1 MDNYKYHIKETIKL
15 AYPVVIGQLG
25 HMMLGVVDSL
35 MVGRLGA
42 VQLAASS
49 LVNGLILLIL
59 VLGIGMSVALTPLVA
74 IAKGSEKH
82 DECGIILRQGLLVNI
97 VFSFLLVVVIYFLAD
112 LIHYLNQPV
121 EVAQYA
127 ESYLKILNISI
138 IPFMLFQTYKQFS
151 EGLSFTKPPMTI
163 LIFSVFINA
172 FLNWILIF
180 GNLGLPRLELDGAG
194 YATLMTRIFMAAAIF
209 IYIRNAKSF
218 QEFDPS
224 LRFKSVNFKVIRKI
238 VNIGVPGGFQ
248 MFFEVGG
255 FSFATIMVGWIGVN
269 ELAAHQIALN
279 LASIT
284 FMVGL
289 GISISVT
296 IRVGNFLGKRDLVEI
311 KKAGYS
317 ALFIIAVIMS
327 LFGIMFFAFRNYLP
341 TLYINDVEV
350 IKIAS
355 SLIII
360 AAIFQ
365 IVDGLQIVGVGILRG
380 LTDMKAPMVIS
391 FIAYWVIGLPVAYLL
406 GFIFDFGVEG
416 IWVSFVV
423 GLTLAAIFFI
433 LRFRKFL
440 KYTQLNPKNSQEK
453 H

>member
-1 MDNYKYHIKETIKL
+1 MRIKNI
-15 AYPVVIGQLG
+15 
-25 HMMLGVVDSL
+25 
-35 MVGRLGA
+35 
-42 VQLAASS
+42 
-49 LVNGLILLIL
+49 

-255 FSFATIMVGWIGVN
+255 FSFAAIMVGWIGVN

-296 IRVGNFLGKRDLVEI
+296 IRVGNFLGKRDSVEI

>member
-1 MDNYKYHIKETIKL
+1 LSNYKFHVKETIKL

-25 HMMLGVVDSL
+25 HMMLGVVDSI

-42 VQLAASS
+42 VPLAASS

-74 IAKGSEKH
+74 IAKGSEKD

-97 VFSFLLVVVIYFLAD
+97 IFSFLLVIAIYFLAD
-112 LIHYLNQPV
+112 LIHYLKQPP

-151 EGLSFTKPPMTI
+151 EGLSFTKPPMVI
-163 LIFSVFINA
+163 LVLSNVVNA
-172 FLNWILIF
+172 FGNWVLIY
-180 GNLGLPRLELDGAG
+180 GNLGFPRMELDGAG
-194 YATLMTRIFMAAAIF
+194 YSTLITRIFMAVVILA
-209 IYIRNAKSF
+209 YIRNAKSF

-224 LRFKSVNFKVIRKI
+224 LRFKGINLPVIKKI
-238 VNIGVPGGFQ
+238 ISIGIPAGFQ

-255 FSFATIMVGWIGVN
+255 FSFAAIMVGWIGVN

-284 FMVGL
+284 FMVGIGI
-289 GISISVT
+289 GISAT
-296 IRVGNFLGKRDLVEI
+296 IRVGNYYGKKDLVGI
-311 KKAGYS
+311 KKAGNT
-317 ALFIIAVIMS
+317 ALVLIALIMGS
-327 LFGIMFFAFRNYLP
+327 FGLMFFVLRDFLP
-341 TLYINDVEV
+341 TLYINDIEV
-350 IKIAS
+350 IEIAA

-360 AAIFQ
+360 ASFFQ
-365 IVDGLQIVGVGILRG
+365 VVDGVQVIGVGILRG
-380 LTDMKAPMVIS
+380 LTDVKVPMVIS
-391 FIAYWVIGLPVAYLL
+391 FIAYWVIGIPVAYLL
-406 GFIFDFGVEG
+406 GFTFDFGAEG
-416 IWVSFVV
+416 VWMSFVV
-423 GLTLAAIFFI
+423 GLSLAALFFY

-440 KYTQLNPKNSQEK
+440 RTTEF
-453 H
+453 

>member
-1 MDNYKYHIKETIKL
+1 VDNYKYHIKETIKL

-42 VQLAASS
+42 VYLAASS

-82 DECGIILRQGLLVNI
+82 DECGIILRQGLLVNLI
-97 VFSFLLVVVIYFLAD
+97 FSFLLVIVIYFLAD
-112 LIHYLNQPV
+112 LVYYLDQPI

-151 EGLSFTKPPMTI
+151 EGLSFTKPPMVI
-163 LIFSVFINA
+163 LVVSNLVNA
-172 FLNWILIF
+172 FGNWVLIY
-180 GNLGLPRLELDGAG
+180 GNLGFPKMELDGAG
-194 YATLMTRIFMAAAIF
+194 YASLMTRIFMAIAIF
-209 IYIRNAKSF
+209 LYIRNAKSF
-218 QEFDPS
+218 KEFDPS
-224 LRFKSVNFKVIRKI
+224 LKFKSINMPIIKKI
-238 VNIGVPGGFQ
+238 VNLGIPGGFQ

-255 FSFATIMVGWIGVN
+255 FSFAAIMVGWIGVN
-269 ELAAHQIALN
+269 QLAAHQIALN

-289 GISISVT
+289 GISISAT
-296 IRVGNFLGKRDLVEI
+296 IRIGNFLGKRDLAGI
-311 KKAGYS
+311 KKAGFT
-317 ALFIIAVIMS
+317 ALFLVTLIMGS
-327 LFGIMFFAFRNYLP
+327 FGLLFFIFRNYLP
-341 TLYINDVEV
+341 TLYINDLEV

-365 IVDGLQIVGVGILRG
+365 IVDGLQVVGVGILRG
-380 LTDMKAPMVIS
+380 LTDLKAPMFIS
-391 FIAYWVIGLPVAYLL
+391 FVAYWIIGLPVAYLL
-406 GFIFDFGVEG
+406 GFVFQFGVEG
-416 IWVSFVV
+416 IWVSFIV
-423 GLTLAAIFFI
+423 GLSLAAIFFF

-440 KYTQLNPKNSQEK
+440 KNTQFN
-453 H
+453 

>member
-1 MDNYKYHIKETIKL
+1 VDNYKYHIKETIKL

-42 VQLAASS
+42 VYLAAAS

-82 DECGIILRQGLLVNI
+82 DECGIILRQGLLVNLI
-97 VFSFLLVVVIYFLAD
+97 FSFLLVIVIYFLAD
-112 LIHYLNQPV
+112 LVYYLDQPI

-151 EGLSFTKPPMTI
+151 EGLSFTKPPMVI
-163 LIFSVFINA
+163 LVVSNLVNA
-172 FLNWILIF
+172 FGNWVLIF
-180 GNLGLPRLELDGAG
+180 GNLGFPKMELDGAG
-194 YATLMTRIFMAAAIF
+194 YASLMTRIFMAIAIF
-209 IYIRNAKSF
+209 LYIRNAKSF
-218 QEFDPS
+218 KEFDPS
-224 LRFKSVNFKVIRKI
+224 LKFKSINMPIIKKI
-238 VNIGVPGGFQ
+238 VNLGIPGGFQ

-255 FSFATIMVGWIGVN
+255 FSFAAIMVGWIGVN
-269 ELAAHQIALN
+269 QLAAHQIALN

-289 GISISVT
+289 GISISAT
-296 IRVGNFLGKRDLVEI
+296 IRIGNFLGKRDLAGI
-311 KKAGYS
+311 KKAGFT
-317 ALFIIAVIMS
+317 ALFLVTLIMGS
-327 LFGIMFFAFRNYLP
+327 FGLLFFIFRNYLP
-341 TLYINDVEV
+341 TLYINDLEV

-365 IVDGLQIVGVGILRG
+365 IVDGLQVVGVGILRG
-380 LTDMKAPMVIS
+380 LTDLKAPMFIS
-391 FIAYWVIGLPVAYLL
+391 FVAYWIIGLPVAYLL
-406 GFIFDFGVEG
+406 GFVFQFGVEG
-416 IWVSFVV
+416 IWVSFIV
-423 GLTLAAIFFI
+423 GLSLAAIFFF

-440 KYTQLNPKNSQEK
+440 KNTQFNTKDTF
-453 H
+453 

>member
-42 VQLAASS
+42 VYLAASS

-82 DECGIILRQGLLVNI
+82 DECGIILRQGLLVNLI
-97 VFSFLLVVVIYFLAD
+97 FSFLLVIVIYFLAD
-112 LIHYLNQPV
+112 LVYYLDQPI

-151 EGLSFTKPPMTI
+151 EGLSFTKPPMVI
-163 LIFSVFINA
+163 LVVSNLVNA
-172 FLNWILIF
+172 FGNWVLIY
-180 GNLGLPRLELDGAG
+180 GNLGFPKMELDGAG
-194 YATLMTRIFMAAAIF
+194 YASLMTRIFMAIAIF
-209 IYIRNAKSF
+209 LYIRNAKSF
-218 QEFDPS
+218 KEFDPS
-224 LRFKSVNFKVIRKI
+224 LKFKSINMPIIKKI
-238 VNIGVPGGFQ
+238 VNLGIPGGFQ

-255 FSFATIMVGWIGVN
+255 FSFAAIMVGWIGVN
-269 ELAAHQIALN
+269 QLAAHQIALN

-289 GISISVT
+289 GISISAT
-296 IRVGNFLGKRDLVEI
+296 IRIGNFLGKRDLAGI
-311 KKAGYS
+311 KKAGFT
-317 ALFIIAVIMS
+317 ALFLVTLIMGS
-327 LFGIMFFAFRNYLP
+327 FGLLFFIFRNYLP
-341 TLYINDVEV
+341 TLYINDLEV

-365 IVDGLQIVGVGILRG
+365 IVDGLQVVGVGILRG
-380 LTDMKAPMVIS
+380 LTDLKAPMFIS
-391 FIAYWVIGLPVAYLL
+391 FVAYWIIGLPVAYLL
-406 GFIFDFGVEG
+406 GFVFQFGVEG
-416 IWVSFVV
+416 IWVSFIV
-423 GLTLAAIFFI
+423 GLSLAAIFFF

-440 KYTQLNPKNSQEK
+440 KNTQFN
-453 H
+453 

>member
-42 VQLAASS
+42 VYLAAAS

-82 DECGIILRQGLLVNI
+82 DECGIILRQGLLVNLI
-97 VFSFLLVVVIYFLAD
+97 FSFLLVIVIYFLAD
-112 LIHYLNQPV
+112 LVYYLDQPI

-151 EGLSFTKPPMTI
+151 EGLSFTKPPMVI
-163 LIFSVFINA
+163 LVVSNLVNA
-172 FLNWILIF
+172 FGNWVLIF
-180 GNLGLPRLELDGAG
+180 GNLGFPKMELDGAG
-194 YATLMTRIFMAAAIF
+194 YASLMTRIFMAIAIF
-209 IYIRNAKSF
+209 LYIRNAKSF
-218 QEFDPS
+218 KEFDPS
-224 LRFKSVNFKVIRKI
+224 LKFKSINMPIIKKI
-238 VNIGVPGGFQ
+238 VNLGIPGGFQ

-255 FSFATIMVGWIGVN
+255 FSFAAIMVGWIGVN
-269 ELAAHQIALN
+269 QLAAHQIALN

-289 GISISVT
+289 GISISAT
-296 IRVGNFLGKRDLVEI
+296 IRIGNFLGKRDLAGI
-311 KKAGYS
+311 KKAGFT
-317 ALFIIAVIMS
+317 ALFLVTLIMGS
-327 LFGIMFFAFRNYLP
+327 FGLLFLVFRNYLP
-341 TLYINDVEV
+341 TLYINDLEV

-365 IVDGLQIVGVGILRG
+365 IVDGLQVVGVGILRG
-380 LTDMKAPMVIS
+380 LTDLKAPMVIS
-391 FIAYWVIGLPVAYLL
+391 FVAYWIIGLPVAYLL
-406 GFIFDFGVEG
+406 GFVFQFGVEG
-416 IWVSFVV
+416 IWVSFIV
-423 GLTLAAIFFI
+423 GLSLAAIFFF

-440 KYTQLNPKNSQEK
+440 KNTQFN
-453 H
+453 

>member
-1 MDNYKYHIKETIKL
+1 VDNYKYHIKETIKL

-42 VQLAASS
+42 VYLAAAS

-82 DECGIILRQGLLVNI
+82 DECGIILRQGLLVNLI
-97 VFSFLLVVVIYFLAD
+97 FSFLLVIVIYFLAD
-112 LIHYLNQPV
+112 LVYYLDQPI

-151 EGLSFTKPPMTI
+151 EGLSFTKPPMVI
-163 LIFSVFINA
+163 LVVSNLVNA
-172 FLNWILIF
+172 FGNWVLIF
-180 GNLGLPRLELDGAG
+180 GNLGFPKMELDGAG
-194 YATLMTRIFMAAAIF
+194 YASLMTRIFMAIAIF
-209 IYIRNAKSF
+209 LYIRNAKSF
-218 QEFDPS
+218 KEFDPS
-224 LRFKSVNFKVIRKI
+224 LKFKSINMPIIKKI
-238 VNIGVPGGFQ
+238 VNLGIPGGFQ

-255 FSFATIMVGWIGVN
+255 FSFAAIMVGWIGVN
-269 ELAAHQIALN
+269 QLAAHQIALN

-289 GISISVT
+289 GISISAT
-296 IRVGNFLGKRDLVEI
+296 IRIGNFLGKRDLAGI
-311 KKAGYS
+311 KKAGFT
-317 ALFIIAVIMS
+317 ALFLVTLIMGS
-327 LFGIMFFAFRNYLP
+327 FGLLFLVFRNYLP
-341 TLYINDVEV
+341 TLYINDLEV

-365 IVDGLQIVGVGILRG
+365 IVDGLQVVGVGILRG
-380 LTDMKAPMVIS
+380 LTDLKAPMVIS
-391 FIAYWVIGLPVAYLL
+391 FVAYWIIGLPVAYLL
-406 GFIFDFGVEG
+406 GFVFQFGVEG
-416 IWVSFVV
+416 IWVSFIV
-423 GLTLAAIFFI
+423 GLSLAAIFFF

-440 KYTQLNPKNSQEK
+440 KNTQFN
-453 H
+453 

>member
-42 VQLAASS
+42 VYLAAAS
-49 LVNGLILLIL
+49 LVNGLILLII

-82 DECGIILRQGLLVNI
+82 DECGIILRQGLLVNLI
-97 VFSFLLVVVIYFLAD
+97 FSFLLVIVIYFLAD
-112 LIHYLNQPV
+112 LVYYLDQPI

-151 EGLSFTKPPMTI
+151 EGLSFTKPPMVI
-163 LIFSVFINA
+163 LVVSNLVNA
-172 FLNWILIF
+172 FGNWVLIF
-180 GNLGLPRLELDGAG
+180 GNLGFPKMELDGAG
-194 YATLMTRIFMAAAIF
+194 YASLMTRIFMAIAIF
-209 IYIRNAKSF
+209 LYIRNAKSF
-218 QEFDPS
+218 KEFDPS
-224 LRFKSVNFKVIRKI
+224 LKFKSINMPIIKKI
-238 VNIGVPGGFQ
+238 VNLGIPGGFQ

-255 FSFATIMVGWIGVN
+255 FSFAAIMVGWIGVN
-269 ELAAHQIALN
+269 QLAAHQIALN

-289 GISISVT
+289 GISISAT
-296 IRVGNFLGKRDLVEI
+296 IRIGNFLGKRDLAGI
-311 KKAGYS
+311 KKAGFT
-317 ALFIIAVIMS
+317 ALFLVTLIMGS
-327 LFGIMFFAFRNYLP
+327 FGLLFFIFRNYLP
-341 TLYINDVEV
+341 TLYINDLEV

-365 IVDGLQIVGVGILRG
+365 IVDGLQVVGVGILRG
-380 LTDMKAPMVIS
+380 LTDLKAPMFIS
-391 FIAYWVIGLPVAYLL
+391 FVAYWIIGLPVAYLL
-406 GFIFDFGVEG
+406 GFVFQFGVEG
-416 IWVSFVV
+416 IWVSFIV
-423 GLTLAAIFFI
+423 GLSLAAIFFF

-440 KYTQLNPKNSQEK
+440 KNTQFNPKDTF
-453 H
+453 